1 MDGATFKFYLAS
13 QSFFNLVVLKRSG
26 SAEPKTGPL
35 RTILL
40 VEGWSLLPLLQLN
53 KRHYMRKTFLL
64 LLLATCIGSGLQA
77 QEKKPK
83 IVFDKTVHDFGEIK
97 EDGGKVTHRFDFTNQ
112 GGDPLIVNRVDASCG
127 CTSPSWT
134 GKPVMSGSQ
143 GYIGATFDPRRRPGP
158 FNKTVIV
165 RSNASNGVVI
175 LKIKGEV
182 LRKERTLAEKYPR
195 QMGELRLKSHH
206 LAFVEV
212 KHNHK
217 DRDSLGVVNVSGEP
231 VTVGFDRM
239 PDHIRLSTRPGVLQP
254 GEEGFIVGEYDPSRI
269 DDWGFRMDRV
279 RVRVNGEEVSHNNLV
294 LSARI
299 VEDFSELSE
308 RERQNAPHVEFAKTT
323 HNFGRV
329 NAGSRV
335 HQVFHFRNTGKSDL
349 IVRKIRATCGCTT
362 IMPDKKMIKAGES
375 GSFKAI
381 LSVGTRKGSLHKS
394 IYFIS
399 NDPDNPNIRL
409 SLKARVE

>member
-1 MDGATFKFYLAS
+1 MK
-13 QSFFNLVVLKRSG
+13 
-26 SAEPKTGPL
+26 
-35 RTILL
+35 
-40 VEGWSLLPLLQLN
+40 
-53 KRHYMRKTFLL
+53 KTFLL
-64 LLLATCIGSGLQA
+64 LLLAICVGPGLEA

-83 IVFDKTVHDFGEIK
+83 IVFNKTVHDFGEIK
-97 EDGGKVTHRFDFTNQ
+97 EDGGKVTHRFQFTNQ

-134 GKPVMSGSQ
+134 GKPVMPGGQGS
-143 GYIGATFDPRRRPGP
+143 ISATFDPRRRPGP

-195 QMGELRLKSHH
+195 QMGDLRLKSHH

-212 KHNHK
+212 KHNQK
-217 DRDSLGVVNVSGEP
+217 DRDSLAVVNASDKP
-231 VTVGFDRM
+231 VTLSFDRI
-239 PDHIRLSTRPGVLQP
+239 PGHIRLTTHPRTLQP
-254 GEEGFIVGEYDPSRI
+254 GEEGFIVGEYDPARI

-299 VEDFSELSE
+299 VENFSVLSE
-308 RERQNAPHVEFAKTT
+308 RERQNAPHVEFEKTT
-323 HNFGRV
+323 LDFGEV
-329 NAGSRV
+329 KAGSSV
-335 HQVFHFRNTGKSDL
+335 DQVFHFTNTGKSDL
-349 IVRKIRATCGCTT
+349 IIRKIRATCGCTT
-362 IMPDKKMIKAGES
+362 IMPDKTVIKAGES

-381 LSVGTRKGSLHKS
+381 LSVGTRKGRLHKS